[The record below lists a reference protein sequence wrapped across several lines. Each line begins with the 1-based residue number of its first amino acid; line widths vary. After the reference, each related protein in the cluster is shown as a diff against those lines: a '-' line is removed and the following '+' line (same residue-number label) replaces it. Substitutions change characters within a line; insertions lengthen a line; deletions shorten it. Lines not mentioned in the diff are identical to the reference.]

1 MSEYGCIT
9 NTRTFAE
16 TDALYTEQMTVSFSG
31 GLVFEYS
38 EQGNGYGVVNINGNT
53 VTPIAQQFNDLKDAF
68 AKVQL
73 PSGDGG
79 ATTNN
84 KPQPCPGQSSQWDTK
99 PFTGEAL
106 PATPSGAIQY
116 FKNGAGKGPGLS
128 GKGSQWETGGSSST
142 ASQSA
147 GAVTATFGSGSSSD
161 SSSGAAPQRHFDLAP
176 LMVCGAALMVSFVF
190 GATVL

>member
-16 TDALYTEQMTVSFSG
+16 TDALYTSTMTVSFSG
-31 GLVFEYS
+31 GLLFEYS
-38 EQGNGYGVVNINGNT
+38 EEGSGYGVVNINGDT
-53 VTPIAQQFNDLKDAF
+53 VSIIPEQFNDLKDAL
-68 AKVQL
+68 AKVNP

-79 ATTNN
+79 ATTQNG
-84 KPQPCPGQSSQWDTK
+84 PQPCPGQSSQWDTK
-99 PFTGEAL
+99 PFIGEAL
-106 PATPSGAIQY
+106 PATPEGALQF
-116 FKNGAGKGPGLS
+116 FKNGAGKGPGLN

-147 GAVTATFGSGSSSD
+147 GAVTQTYGSGSSGS
-161 SSSGAAPQRHFDLAP
+161 AATPPRADLAP
-176 LMVCGAALMVSFVF
+176 LMICGVALALSFVF